1 MEHLQEI
8 LDSGTA
14 PAATALLLGLLTAIS
29 PCPLATNITAIGY
42 LSRELGTPR
51 RILSNGIFYALG
63 RIAAYTALG
72 TALILLLRA
81 GAGIFSIER
90 AAGRWSELL
99 LPPVMILAGAAM
111 LFGKRLNIHGRGQ
124 TRPESE
130 EKRGGGGA
138 FALGAL
144 FAMAFCPTSGILYF
158 GVLIPLA
165 ASASGGL
172 ILPALYALAT
182 ALPVIAV
189 AWLLAYGANRLG
201 TFYNRLT
208 AIEHAAT
215 RIAALLFIT
224 TGVIYAATTYFN

>member
-1 MEHLQEI
+1 MEYIQEI
-8 LDSGTA
+8 LGSGTA
-14 PAATALLLGLLTAIS
+14 PAVTAILLGLLTAIS

-42 LSRELGTPR
+42 LSRELSTQR
-51 RILSNGIFYALG
+51 RILRNGIYYALG

-72 TALILLLRA
+72 VTLIVLLRA
-81 GAGIFSIER
+81 GVGIFSIER

-99 LPPVMILAGAAM
+99 LPPLLILAGAAM
-111 LFGKRLNIHGRGQ
+111 LLGKHLNIRSRRSAGHKC
-124 TRPESE
+124 ED
-130 EKRGGGGA
+130 KRVGSGA

-165 ASASGGL
+165 AGAAGGL
-172 ILPALYALAT
+172 LLPAIYALAT
-182 ALPVIAV
+182 ALPVVAA

-208 AIEHAAT
+208 AIEHAVT
-215 RIAALLFIT
+215 RIAALLFII
-224 TGVIYAATTYFN
+224 TGVIYGATTYFN

>member
-1 MEHLQEI
+1 MEYIQEI
-8 LDSGTA
+8 LGSGTA
-14 PAATALLLGLLTAIS
+14 PAVTAILLGLLTAIS

-51 RILSNGIFYALG
+51 RILRNGLFYALG

-99 LPPVMILAGAAM
+99 LPPVMILAGVAM
-111 LFGKRLNIHGRGQ
+111 LLGKRLNIRRSGHVKPDGKDR
-124 TRPESE
+124 
-130 EKRGGGGA
+130 RGGSGA

-165 ASASGGL
+165 AGAAEGL
-172 ILPALYALAT
+172 VMPAIYALAT
-182 ALPVIAV
+182 ALPVVAA